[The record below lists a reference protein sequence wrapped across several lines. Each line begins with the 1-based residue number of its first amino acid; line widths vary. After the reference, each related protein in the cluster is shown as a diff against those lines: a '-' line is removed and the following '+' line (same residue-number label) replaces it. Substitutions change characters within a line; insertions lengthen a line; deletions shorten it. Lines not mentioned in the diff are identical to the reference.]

1 MAIEKI
7 VRISPHIEEETS
19 QAITPKPSLIDK
31 LGSGFRKWSINP
43 KEIVNS
49 LGTSA
54 VGLWSSLREIPGRLV
69 EPPKNFFLRNTIQ
82 TVVDF
87 QHAQELDSEIQYQMV
102 YGKKV
107 PILVTNHQQH
117 IDGFV
122 FAVIGKHIKRLVA
135 AMWFTPPFA
144 GFIAPAAKSWEEGHQ
159 GGDLKAGLEVF
170 RKAGEQVGVKV
181 QGATREKDENH
192 YDMDRGQLLSEM
204 LPIAREM
211 RREKRGLAL
220 LPEGSWTGGR
230 HPKGAGVEDIHG
242 MQPFAVNMATWINT
256 VQRVTDKEPVIIVGG
271 LNGSYRYVWNGEDEK
286 GEPENPKI
294 TPEGWRALIL
304 GMLGLHIGYRR
315 IEAKLQSVITLA
327 KLESAV
333 GPDWR
338 ENGAAVNEY
347 LTEQIELAIPEYARR
362 HPKESSNTQAIELSR
377 SS

>member
-144 GFIAPAAKSWEEGHQ
+144 GFIAPGAKSWDEGHQ
-159 GGDLKAGLEVF
+159 GGDLKAGLDVF
-170 RKAGEQVGVKV
+170 RKPGEQLGVEIAM
-181 QGATREKDENH
+181 ATRKKDKKYGMKISLAEA
-192 YDMDRGQLLSEM
+192 R
-204 LPIAREM
+204 PII
-211 RREKRGLAL
+211 RGLHLGKGFAI
-220 LPEGSWTGGR
+220 LPEGSWKSGR
-230 HPKGAGVEDIHG
+230 HPRGAGVEEIYG
-242 MQPFAVNMATWINT
+242 MQPFVVDMAEWIQI
-256 VQRVTDKEPVIIVGG
+256 VERETDKEPFIIVAGI
-271 LNGSYRYVWNGEDEK
+271 NGSYRCVWNGEDEK

-294 TPEGWRALIL
+294 TPEGWRGLIL
-304 GMLGLHIGYRR
+304 GMFGLRIGYRR

-327 KLESAV
+327 KLEAAV
-333 GPDWR
+333 GPNWR
-338 ENGAAVNEY
+338 ENGEAVNNY
-347 LTEQIELAIPEYARR
+347 LAEQIEEAIPEYARR
-362 HPKESSNTQAIELSR
+362 PHKRSVNTQTIELSKA
-377 SS
+377 S